1 MEIRKDISITE
12 EYFISPYNE
21 TVNADCMERR
31 EERSVLNQ
39 MLLVLEVMKVDLVH
53 RKKDLTCS

>member
-1 MEIRKDISITE
+1 MEIRNNISITE

-21 TVNADCMERR
+21 TVNKDCMERR
-31 EERSVLNQ
+31 EARSVLNQ
-39 MLLVLEVMKVDLVH
+39 MLLVLKKMKVDLVH

>member
-31 EERSVLNQ
+31 EARSVLNQ

>member
-1 MEIRKDISITE
+1 MEIRNNISITE

-21 TVNADCMERR
+21 KVNATCMERR
-31 EERSVLNQ
+31 EARSVLKQ
-39 MLLVLEVMKVDLVH
+39 MSLVLEEMKVDLVH

>member
-1 MEIRKDISITE
+1 MEIRNNISITE

-21 TVNADCMERR
+21 TVNATCMERR
-31 EERSVLNQ
+31 EARSVLKQ
-39 MLLVLEVMKVDLVH
+39 MSLVLEEMKVDLVH